1 MNQAPEFFVYKNR
14 NKTLARIFMNNLDWE
29 ANNNSQDLAKQDKFS
44 MEQLRAMQLVAR
56 MKEAADRC
64 GAGFVGG
71 FVSPT
76 GQRFM
81 MSNVD
86 ADDVQMQAINAQ
98 LDAMQDQH
106 LNALMQEADE
116 DELIG

>member
-1 MNQAPEFFVYKNR
+1 MEQQPQFFIYKNR
-14 NKTLARIFMNNLDWE
+14 NKSLVQIFMNNLDWE
-29 ANNNSQDLAKQDKFS
+29 ANNSSQDLTKQDKFS
-44 MEQLRAMQLVAR
+44 MEQLKAMQLVAR

-86 ADDVQMQAINAQ
+86 SDDVQMQAINAQ
-98 LDAMQDQH
+98 LDAMQDQR
-106 LNALMQEADE
+106 LFELMQDLDE
-116 DELIG
+116 DDLIG

>member
-1 MNQAPEFFVYKNR
+1 MEQQPQFFIYKNR
-14 NKTLARIFMNNLDWE
+14 NKSLVQIFMNNLNWE
-29 ANNNSQDLAKQDKFS
+29 ANNSSQDLAKQDKFS
-44 MEQLRAMQLVAR
+44 IDQLKSMQLVAR

-64 GAGFVGG
+64 GASFVGG

-86 ADDVQMQAINAQ
+86 SDDVQMQAINAQ
-98 LDAMQDQH
+98 LDAMQDQR
-106 LNALMQEADE
+106 LFELMQDLDE
-116 DELIG
+116 DDLIG

>member
-1 MNQAPEFFVYKNR
+1 MEQQPQFFIYKNR
-14 NKTLARIFMNNLDWE
+14 NKSLVQIFMNNLNWE
-29 ANNNSQDLAKQDKFS
+29 ANNSSQDLAKQDKFS
-44 MEQLRAMQLVAR
+44 IDQLKSMQLVAR

-86 ADDVQMQAINAQ
+86 SDDVQMQAINAQ
-98 LDAMQDQH
+98 LDAMQDQR
-106 LNALMQEADE
+106 LFELMQDLDE
-116 DELIG
+116 DDLIG

>member
-1 MNQAPEFFVYKNR
+1 MENPPQFFVYKNR
-14 NKTLARIFMNNLDWE
+14 NKSLVKIFMNNLDWE
-29 ANNNSQDLAKQDKFS
+29 ANDNGSNLANQDKYS
-44 MEQLRAMQLVAR
+44 MEQLKAMQLVAK

-71 FVSPT
+71 FISST

-86 ADDVQMQAINAQ
+86 SDDVQMQAINAQ
-98 LDAMQDQH
+98 LDAMQDQR
-106 LNALMQEADE
+106 LFELMQDSDGE
-116 DELIG
+116 ELIG

>member
-1 MNQAPEFFVYKNR
+1 MEQQPQFFIYKNR
-14 NKTLARIFMNNLDWE
+14 NKTLVQTFMNNLDWD
-29 ANNNSQDLAKQDKFS
+29 ANNTDKDLAKQDKFS
-44 MEQLRAMQLVAR
+44 MEQLKAMQLVAK

-71 FVSPT
+71 FISPT

-86 ADDVQMQAINAQ
+86 SDDVQAQAINAQ
-98 LDAMQDQH
+98 LDAIQDQRLFELMQD
-106 LNALMQEADE
+106 LDE
-116 DELIG
+116 DTLLG

>member
-1 MNQAPEFFVYKNR
+1 MEQQPQFFIYKNR
-14 NKTLARIFMNNLDWE
+14 NKSLVQIFMNNLDWE
-29 ANNNSQDLAKQDKFS
+29 ANNSSQDLAKQAKFS
-44 MEQLRAMQLVAR
+44 MEQLKAMQLVAR

-86 ADDVQMQAINAQ
+86 SDDVQMQAINAQ
-98 LDAMQDQH
+98 LDAMQDQR
-106 LNALMQEADE
+106 LFELMQDLDGE
-116 DELIG
+116 ELIG

>member
-1 MNQAPEFFVYKNR
+1 MEQQPQFFIYKNR
-14 NKTLARIFMNNLDWE
+14 NKTLAKIFMNNLDWE
-29 ANNNSQDLAKQDKFS
+29 ANNSSQDLTKQDKFS
-44 MEQLRAMQLVAR
+44 MEQLKAMQLVAR

-86 ADDVQMQAINAQ
+86 SDDVQMQAINAQ
-98 LDAMQDQH
+98 LDAMQDQR
-106 LNALMQEADE
+106 LFELMQDLDE
-116 DELIG
+116 DDLIG